1 MCAGRKHVRLR
12 QPLLTVL
19 LFLLLSTTI
28 INIAIIVITT
38 TTTTTTTTDI
48 RTNQSVPEGKGDG
61 DKGDAK
67 GQELRVLGAR
77 CPPTSP

>member
-1 MCAGRKHVRLR
+1 MRAGRKHVRLR
-12 QPLLTVL
+12 QPLLTL
-19 LFLLLSTTI
+19 FLFLLLSTTI
-28 INIAIIVITT
+28 IIIIINII